1 MMQDSTSRLG
11 MLESILAKMNMGV
24 VVLDHECR
32 VVLWNCWMAR
42 YSGHES
48 AAVTGR
54 DFFMLFPEQRGK
66 RIDSAVRQALRDNFP
81 AVLSQTLHKAPFA
94 LYASAAARAADE
106 RLQQAVAV
114 TPLEVAG
121 SPRLCLI
128 QITDVSV
135 AVNRERLLREQAL
148 ELRSQT
154 FSDGLTGIANR
165 RHFDVAMEKES
176 RRTKRAG
183 SPLSLLML
191 DIDCFKA
198 YNDHYGHQQGD
209 DTLVKVA
216 SALAQMVQRP
226 LDLIAR
232 YGGEEFVVILP
243 ELDGEQSRR
252 MAEAMRQRVV
262 ALQIPHAKAG
272 HAPHVTISIGVATHT
287 PADAGDIPR
296 LLGAADRA
304 LYMAKKAGRNRVVV
318 HTAQPEMAS
327 AGDGAAG
334 QDAAAVPDTLATTPA
349 LPHD

>member
-1 MMQDSTSRLG
+1 MMHDRTSRLG
-11 MLESILAKMNMGV
+11 LLESVLAKMNTGV
-24 VVLDHECR
+24 VVLAPEGR
-32 VVLWNCWMAR
+32 VVLWNSWMAR
-42 YSGHES
+42 YSGHQS
-48 AAVTGR
+48 AAVTSQ
-54 DFFMLFPEQRGK
+54 DFFVLFPDLQGK
-66 RIDSAVRQALRDNFP
+66 RIASAVHQALRDNLP
-81 AVLSQTLHKAPFA
+81 AVLSQTLHKAPLA
-94 LYASAAARAADE
+94 LYASAAARAAGE

-114 TPLEVAG
+114 TPLEVADL
-121 SPRLCLI
+121 PRLCLI

-135 AVNRERLLREQAL
+135 AVNRERLLRDQAL

-165 RHFDVAMEKES
+165 RHFDVAIDKES
-176 RRTKRAG
+176 RRAKRAG
-183 SPLSLLML
+183 SPLSLLMI

-216 SALAQMVQRP
+216 GALAQMVQRP

-243 ELDGEQSRR
+243 ELDREQGRR

-287 PADAGDIPR
+287 GADAGDIPH

-304 LYMAKKAGRNRVVV
+304 LYMAKNSGRNRVVV
-318 HTAQPEMAS
+318 HAAQ
-327 AGDGAAG
+327 
-334 QDAAAVPDTLATTPA
+334 AT
-349 LPHD
+349 DSQGG